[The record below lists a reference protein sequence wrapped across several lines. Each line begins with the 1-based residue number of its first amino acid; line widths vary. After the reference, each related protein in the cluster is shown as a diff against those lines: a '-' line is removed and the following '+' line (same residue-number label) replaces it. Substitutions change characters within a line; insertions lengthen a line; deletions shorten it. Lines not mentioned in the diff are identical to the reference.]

1 MRSMQLHW
9 NTVPRTITQNYATRK
24 VEISPQIRIF
34 PSYPILFYFYMIPR
48 VDLAHNV
55 PSRFH
60 NTSLFRMLITLFT
73 LVFLF
78 LVLVHDVIYFFMDKD
93 FWTKYFANG
102 SRIITLLLSIR
113 TILIFWKNGAST
125 FLFLWKSRYLHRY
138 LVELN
143 AMVLQI
149 PMAPKMEKRHRATF
163 MVVFSFPFVLMALRV
178 AASIYSLTL
187 TRADRMVNFGF
198 IRAPLWARMFFYH
211 FAEIIG
217 GNNNINKFLGIWE
230 IFLFPGILC
239 IASYVQVAVFTS
251 LLRRGCAHLNARL
264 TTLYLRLKEEKD
276 LPSSTFQAEVQSLRD
291 FHELLI
297 DLCNKHE
304 GLFSLQI
311 LVAILN
317 NSFVVFSSLASF
329 FTPGVSQ
336 AAIGIYLI
344 SIIAFVYAILLLP
357 FFHIQL
363 SEESG
368 KTIEIFQDVVHKRSQ
383 TTHRPIDEFILL
395 TYFLQRAMTKPL
407 VVTAGGFM
415 ELTRSFVVTIGAVV
429 LGFALFLM
437 ERVEGAAAS
446 TPEAIPCLRQSYNAT
461 ESWLTT
467 TTAT

>member
-1 MRSMQLHW
+1 
-9 NTVPRTITQNYATRK
+9 
-24 VEISPQIRIF
+24 
-34 PSYPILFYFYMIPR
+34 
-48 VDLAHNV
+48 
-55 PSRFH
+55 
-60 NTSLFRMLITLFT
+60 MLITLFT

-163 MVVFSFPFVLMALRV
+163 MPFSHRF
-178 AASIYSLTL
+178 
-187 TRADRMVNFGF
+187 
-198 IRAPLWARMFFYH
+198 
-211 FAEIIG
+211 
-217 GNNNINKFLGIWE
+217 
-230 IFLFPGILC
+230 
-239 IASYVQVAVFTS
+239 
-251 LLRRGCAHLNARL
+251 LRRRCAHLNARL

-276 LPSSTFQAEVQSLRD
+276 LPSPAFQAEVQSLRD

-415 ELTRSFVVTIGAVV
+415 E
-429 LGFALFLM
+429 
-437 ERVEGAAAS
+437 
-446 TPEAIPCLRQSYNAT
+446 
-461 ESWLTT
+461 
-467 TTAT
+467 